1 MQNIEILCVGG
12 IKEDYF
18 RAATTEYEKRLN
30 AYCKVHTTECKS
42 DAQLL
47 PFLKN
52 HPRSY
57 KVALCVEGIEC
68 TSPELAKLLGDC
80 AAQGN
85 GDVIFVIGGSD
96 GLPEEVKAACHKRL
110 SFSRLTF
117 PHRMMRVIL
126 AEQLYRAQS
135 ILHNGSYH
143 K

>member
-1 MQNIEILCVGG
+1 MQKIEILCVGG

-18 RAATTEYEKRLN
+18 RAATAEYEKRLV
-30 AYCKVHTTECKS
+30 AYCRVHATECKA

-47 PFLKN
+47 PFLQA
-52 HPRSY
+52 HPRDY
-57 KVALCVEGIEC
+57 KGALCVEGIEC
-68 TSPELAKLLGDC
+68 TSPQLAELLASC
-80 AAQGN
+80 ANQGS

-117 PHRMMRVIL
+117 PHRLMRVLL